1 MSLDNDKLANVNV
14 VVEEVKTDC
23 QVSDRENEMDLY
35 VKKEVLTEIIKNVIT
50 EENKKL
56 KDEIH
61 QTLIKKLS
69 EYDKIIP
76 EIISSIKELKITTNG
91 IANTASNAYDTSD
104 ANLKSISELKNRVAE
119 LEQSHNTILK
129 QQETCKIKVKE
140 LSKEVN
146 NLNQE
151 NEHLIDKIDDIQ
163 NRNMR
168 ANLVFNGIAEITNE
182 NYDTTKELILNIL
195 ESI

>member
-1 MSLDNDKLANVNV
+1 MSLNDKLANVNI
-14 VVEEVKTDC
+14 VEEVKTDC
-23 QVSDRENEMDLY
+23 QVSDGENEMDLY

-76 EIISSIKELKITTNG
+76 EINSSIKELKITTNG

-104 ANLKSISELKNRVAE
+104 AN
-119 LEQSHNTILK
+119 
-129 QQETCKIKVKE
+129 KVHK
-140 LSKEVN
+140 
-146 NLNQE
+146 
-151 NEHLIDKIDDIQ
+151 
-163 NRNMR
+163 
-168 ANLVFNGIAEITNE
+168 
-182 NYDTTKELILNIL
+182 
-195 ESI
+195 